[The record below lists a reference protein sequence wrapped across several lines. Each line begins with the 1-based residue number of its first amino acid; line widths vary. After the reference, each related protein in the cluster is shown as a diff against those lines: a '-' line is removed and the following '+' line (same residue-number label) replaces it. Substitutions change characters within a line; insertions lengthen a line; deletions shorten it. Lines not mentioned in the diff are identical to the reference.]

1 MALVEILMRNKA
13 PTDENV
19 FYFTDGPGI
28 IKDSTEASKGKGR
41 VMHAFPYCGPKGC
54 IVTNNCHY
62 KSKNSIDKT

>member
-28 IKDSTEASKGKGR
+28 IKDSSEASKGKGG
-41 VMHAFPYCGPKGC
+41 VIHAFPILWAKGLYCNK
-54 IVTNNCHY
+54 
-62 KSKNSIDKT
+62 